1 MNPPLWKPSP
11 ERAAASQMAAYQ
23 KWLPSAGGP
32 DCESYDELWKFSVED
47 RETFWASIWDFCGVV
62 GDLGDGVLE
71 NDAMPGADWFPGSHL
86 NFAENLLQHRGP
98 GEALVFVREDG
109 LRQSLSRQELVAEV
123 GKAQVALREA
133 GVGVGDRVAA
143 VLPNCPEAIVAM
155 LAANSIGAIW
165 SSCSPD
171 FGVEGILDR
180 FGQIEP
186 KLLVAADGYFWK
198 GKAMDISAKLHAVQ
212 AGLPTLRE
220 SVLLPFA
227 NPQASVDG
235 FIAWREFL
243 DVPPCLPTFE
253 RLPFDHPLYIL
264 FSSGTT
270 GKPKCIVHGQGG
282 TLLQHLKEHQLHADV
297 GPSTR
302 LFYYTTLGWM
312 MWNWLVSGL
321 ASGAT
326 LILFDGNPLHPGP
339 ETLWELAAKEQVEVF
354 GISAKWVD
362 ACKKSGYS
370 PKDSLH
376 LPALRAILSTGS
388 PLVPESFD
396 WLYQEVKTDMQVAS
410 ISGGT
415 DIVSCFVLGNP
426 MLPVYRGEIQ
436 CRGLGMDV
444 AVLNENAR
452 PVVGEAGELVCRSAF
467 PSMPVSFWNDQDGS
481 RYHQAYFDTYP
492 GVWRHGDWVELT
504 ERGGMVIAGRSDA
517 TLNPG
522 GVRIGTAEIYR
533 QVEQIPAVLEAVVV
547 GKDTAD
553 GDQDVVL
560 FVILNPDADL
570 DETLQKEIRSCIRL
584 GASPRH
590 VPAYIHSVSDIPR
603 TRSGKISEL
612 AVRDVLHGR
621 PVKNADALA
630 NPEALALFTEFA

>member
-1 MNPPLWKPSP
+1 
-11 ERAAASQMAAYQ
+11 
-23 KWLPSAGGP
+23 
-32 DCESYDELWKFSVED
+32 
-47 RETFWASIWDFCGVV
+47 
-62 GDLGDGVLE
+62 
-71 NDAMPGADWFPGSHL
+71 
-86 NFAENLLQHRGP
+86 
-98 GEALVFVREDG
+98 
-109 LRQSLSRQELVAEV
+109 
-123 GKAQVALREA
+123 
-133 GVGVGDRVAA
+133 
-143 VLPNCPEAIVAM
+143 
-155 LAANSIGAIW
+155 
-165 SSCSPD
+165 
-171 FGVEGILDR
+171 
-180 FGQIEP
+180 
-186 KLLVAADGYFWK
+186 
-198 GKAMDISAKLHAVQ
+198 
-212 AGLPTLRE
+212 
-220 SVLLPFA
+220 
-227 NPQASVDG
+227 
-235 FIAWREFL
+235 
-243 DVPPCLPTFE
+243 
-253 RLPFDHPLYIL
+253 
-264 FSSGTT
+264 
-270 GKPKCIVHGQGG
+270 
-282 TLLQHLKEHQLHADV
+282 
-297 GPSTR
+297 
-302 LFYYTTLGWM
+302 
-312 MWNWLVSGL
+312 
-321 ASGAT
+321 
-326 LILFDGNPLHPGP
+326 
-339 ETLWELAAKEQVEVF
+339 
-354 GISAKWVD
+354 
-362 ACKKSGYS
+362 
-370 PKDSLH
+370 
-376 LPALRAILSTGS
+376 LSTGS

-426 MLPVYRGEIQ
+426 MLPVHRGEIQ

-630 NPEALALFTEFA
+630 NPEALALFTEFAKRRGRRRPAALGLNRPKCRRQIPGRPKGE